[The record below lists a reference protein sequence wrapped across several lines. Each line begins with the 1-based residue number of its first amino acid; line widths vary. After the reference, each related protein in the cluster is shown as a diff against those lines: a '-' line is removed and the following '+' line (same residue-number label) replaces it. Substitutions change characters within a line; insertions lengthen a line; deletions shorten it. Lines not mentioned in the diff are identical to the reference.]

1 MTQRIAFTAHVRAG
15 ERERLLQQF
24 EAGPPFDPEKAGFDH
39 HAVFVGD
46 EDVLF
51 LFEGHDP
58 LPAVRRLAAQPGLL
72 REVVKMAGTL
82 SPPHM
87 MREVYRWS
95 KEDAPAAN
103 TSV

>member
-1 MTQRIAFTAHVRAG
+1 MPQRIAFTARVRAG

-24 EAGPPFDPEKAGFDH
+24 EAGPPFDPDKAGFDH

-51 LFEGHDP
+51 LFEGNDP

-72 REVVKMAGTL
+72 RDVVKMAGAL

-95 KEDAPAAN
+95 REDVPAN
-103 TSV
+103 TGA